1 MAETVN
7 RKRVIAVWILRVILG
22 LAFLTIGIAKL
33 TGTLHTVQTFEAF
46 GWGQWL
52 RYVTGL
58 LDIIGAL
65 LVLAPKWGFYRSPRV
80 GMHCRVCSD
89 PLLEASSRFA
99 RSADAH
105 ILGRH
110 RCLANTSNC
119 RCQPAE
125 VMPRVR
131 GKRVTAKV
139 RTSAGVGPGLR
150 SSCFSVLISSSRREH
165 CQRHQG
171 VD

>member
-65 LVLAPKWGFYRSPRV
+65 LVLAPKWGFYGALVLACTV
-80 GMHCRVCSD
+80 GFAAILSLKHPAD
-89 PLLEASSRFA
+89 LLAALTLTS
-99 RSADAH
+99 
-105 ILGRH
+105 
-110 RCLANTSNC
+110 LAAIVAWLT
-119 RCQPAE
+119 RP
-125 VMPRVR
+125 
-131 GKRVTAKV
+131 TAAANQQK
-139 RTSAGVGPGLR
+139 
-150 SSCFSVLISSSRREH
+150 
-165 CQRHQG
+165 
-171 VD
+171 